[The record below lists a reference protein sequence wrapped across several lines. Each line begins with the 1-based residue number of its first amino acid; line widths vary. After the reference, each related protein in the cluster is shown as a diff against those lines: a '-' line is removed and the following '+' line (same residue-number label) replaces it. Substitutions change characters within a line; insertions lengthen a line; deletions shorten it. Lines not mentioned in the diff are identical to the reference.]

1 MAQLHSIHLRTGCF
15 CNPGACQRQL
25 QLSNDELKR
34 HFMVCVFAKRQ
45 SSKLIFEQYSFDF
58 QTGHICGDSNDLIDG
73 TPTGAV
79 RISIGY
85 MTTKENVDAV
95 IKMIRNCYCNR
106 TAKKLMESGVPIEST
121 CDRVIG
127 GAKHLSSVST
137 TIKLR
142 EIRVFPVK
150 SCAAFRIDTSWPI
163 TRRGLKYDREWMI
176 VRSNGVAVTQKSD
189 TKLCLIQPIIDE
201 SRNVLQLNFPYV
213 DPISTPLHVDLDD
226 NRTVSSFCQS
236 KVCGDRIDGIDCGD
250 TMAEWISNVLCT
262 PGLRLIRQNQNDKR
276 STKNENQAIS
286 LSNQAQ
292 FLLINTTSVD
302 WLTKKVNDWSEF
314 DDCNEKILQNMI
326 DRFRGN
332 LIIESTMPLEE
343 LDWQAICFDGGIRL
357 QANGPCTRC
366 QMICIDQST
375 GEKTTE
381 PLQTICREFQ
391 GKMRFGI
398 YLSQSM
404 EVDSDHERVISCE
417 CNVKVEK

>member
-1 MAQLHSIHLRTGCF
+1 MI
-15 CNPGACQRQL
+15 
-25 QLSNDELKR
+25 E
-34 HFMVCVFAKRQ
+34 
-45 SSKLIFEQYSFDF
+45 
-58 QTGHICGDSNDLIDG
+58 G

-79 RISIGY
+79 RVSIGY

-95 IKMIRNCYCNR
+95 IKMIRDCYCDK
-106 TAKKLMESGVPIEST
+106 TAKKQNENMVPIKST
-121 CDRVIG
+121 LDRVIG
-127 GAKHLSSVST
+127 RAKHLSSTST

-142 EIRVFPVK
+142 EICVFPVK

-189 TKLCLIQPIIDE
+189 TKLCLIQPVIDE
-201 SRNVLQLNFPYV
+201 TRNVLQLNFPYV
-213 DPISTPLHVDLDD
+213 EPISIPLQVDMDD
-226 NRTVSSFCQS
+226 NKTVSSFCQS

-250 TMAEWISNVLCT
+250 RVAEWVSDVLCT

-276 STKNENQAIS
+276 STKTKNENQAIS

-332 LIIESTMPLEE
+332 LIIESTVPLEE
-343 LDWQAICFDGGIRL
+343 LDWQAICFGDGIRL

-381 PLQTICREFQ
+381 PLRTICREFQ

-404 EVDSDHERVISCE
+404 EVVSDHERVISCNFE
-417 CNVKVEK
+417 VQIDK

>member
-1 MAQLHSIHLRTGCF
+1 M
-15 CNPGACQRQL
+15 
-25 QLSNDELKR
+25 
-34 HFMVCVFAKRQ
+34 
-45 SSKLIFEQYSFDF
+45 
-58 QTGHICGDSNDLIDG
+58 IDG
-73 TPTGAV
+73 IPTGAV

-85 MTTKENVDAV
+85 MTTIENVDAV
-95 IKMIRNCYCNR
+95 IKMICDCYWKRPSKTLKTN
-106 TAKKLMESGVPIEST
+106 EISIELNEHKI
-121 CDRVIG
+121 DRVR
-127 GAKHLSSVST
+127 HHPSSDS
-137 TIKLR
+137 IKLR
-142 EIRVFPVK
+142 EICVFPVK
-150 SCAAFRIDTSWPI
+150 SCAAYRIDTRWPI

-176 VRSNGVAVTQKSD
+176 VRSNGVAMTQKSD

-201 SRNVLQLNFPYV
+201 SHKVLQLNFPYAE
-213 DPISTPLHVDLDD
+213 PISIPLHVDMND
-226 NRTVSSFCQS
+226 NKTVSSFCQS

-250 TMAEWISNVLCT
+250 NVADWLSDVLCT
-262 PGLRLIRQNQNDKR
+262 SGLRLIRQNVSDKR
-276 STKNENQAIS
+276 SMKTRNVVEQKAIS

-292 FLLINTTSVD
+292 FLLINTASVE

-332 LIIESTMPLEE
+332 LIIESTVPLEE
-343 LDWQAICFDGGIRL
+343 LDWKTVRFADNNILLD
-357 QANGPCTRC
+357 ANGPCTRC

-404 EVDSDHERVISCE
+404 VDGLCHDHERIISCD
-417 CNVKVEK
+417 CKIQIEK